1 LPQLDQISR
10 QFAALAHALPYLKPS
25 GSKKKKK
32 LIDKLIKL
40 IRTPNGAKF
49 FEAVGSHSQ
58 RDGAEAIP
66 HVVSASENEPSTAH
80 HELGKTLLSSL

>member
-10 QFAALAHALPYLKPS
+10 QFAALAHALLYLKPS

-32 LIDKLIKL
+32 LIDKL